1 MAAQP
6 VTPSPPP
13 ATTPAARW
21 RRHRA
26 LVLGLVAG
34 LLAAIVIRAAL
45 DPSRWFPAHLGRV
58 YVVGNCSYSR
68 VAVDLLAADPA
79 APYVALPLA
88 ALTPEF
94 DAPVCTQTLDRLT
107 REGIWWLALIPEA
120 TACPRLQQWAGD
132 HYAQETPA
140 QGFPAWVDARGEFRG
155 FGVDPR
161 QIAALGLT
169 PTAKIVDFWVDGG
182 YARDLVESLGFDV
195 PATTR
200 QGAPLR
206 LPHAEPAPHPRPVPG
221 DSPHSGPRVSPA
233 PSAAPRG

>member
-6 VTPSPPP
+6 VTLP
-13 ATTPAARW
+13 ATPATW

-34 LLAAIVIRAAL
+34 LLAAIFIRAAL

-68 VAVDLLAADPA
+68 VAVDMLAADPS

-88 ALTPEF
+88 AMTPEF

-107 REGIWWLALIPEA
+107 REGTWWLALIPEA
-120 TACPRLQQWAGD
+120 AACPRLQQWAGD
-132 HYAQETPA
+132 HFALETPA

-155 FGVDPR
+155 FGVDPQ
-161 QIAALGLT
+161 QIASLGLT
-169 PTAKIVDFWVDGG
+169 PTPKVVDFWVDGG
-182 YARDLVESLGFDV
+182 YARNLVESLGFDV

-221 DSPHSGPRVSPA
+221 DSPRS
-233 PSAAPRG
+233 